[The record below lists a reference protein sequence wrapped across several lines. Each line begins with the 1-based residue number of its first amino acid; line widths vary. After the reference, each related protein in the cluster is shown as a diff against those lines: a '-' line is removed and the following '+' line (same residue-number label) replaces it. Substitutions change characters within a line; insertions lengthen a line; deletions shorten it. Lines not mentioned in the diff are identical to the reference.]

1 MLTPSINAMK
11 TSLNKLSSLS
21 LLAMLGAASGF
32 VASSASAATLVG
44 EWNFDNSDL
53 DNTGSTGVTH
63 DGTTSGTLGYVA
75 ADFSAGFNSGQAL
88 DASSGFMRILNS
100 ASGDGSYLSTFD
112 QTSFSVS
119 LWMKADP
126 STPNWKSIAD
136 KGNPGGGPVS
146 GWDIRKSGGATD
158 ARADFNG
165 TSDATYFSDVFDD
178 EWHHIVMTVDSANNL
193 VSSYLD
199 AGTPGTKSVTL
210 SPEISDALNFGQY
223 IGLID
228 EIKFYDGV
236 LTSEQ
241 VTSLNTT
248 NVIPE
253 PGSYALLAGLAGMAF
268 VMARRRI

>member
-1 MLTPSINAMK
+1 
-11 TSLNKLSSLS
+11 
-21 LLAMLGAASGF
+21 MLGAASGF

-53 DNTGSTGVTH
+53 DNTGSTGATH
-63 DGTTSGTLGYVA
+63 DGTASGTLTYATSTLFG
-75 ADFSAGFNSGQAL
+75 GTGQAL
-88 DASSGFMRILNS
+88 DASVASSYMSIDNS
-100 ASGDGSYLSTFD
+100 STGAGYVDTFD
-112 QTSFSVS
+112 GTSFSVS

-126 STPNWKSIAD
+126 STGAWKSIAD
-136 KGNPGGGPVS
+136 KGNPGAATPY
-146 GWDIRKSGGATD
+146 GWDIRKSGSSTN
-158 ARADFNG
+158 ARADINN
-165 TSDATYFSDVFDD
+165 TSTEVTWFSDVFDN

-199 AGTPGTKSVTL
+199 AGTADTGAVTL
-210 SPEISDALNFGQY
+210 NTVTANDALNFGQY

-248 NVIPE
+248 NAIPE